1 MAMYAQT
8 SGTHSTT
15 SGTFEA
21 IPGLSITIPEGVGAM
36 AIVILNLPQPYSTGN
51 NYPGGVFRVS
61 IDGKV
66 NDVEASFTYSEQ
78 NPPGSGRVPT
88 TLLVGVPL
96 GPKAAGHP
104 GPVAWGTRQQGYHRQ
119 PRDVDGDPRLEA
131 TVRRRKDKAGI
142 DAGLVLFAGRFWP
155 ALMPALFFLAV
166 SKHRPRAHRSH
177 QAARRG

>member
-8 SGTHSTT
+8 SGTHATT

-51 NYPGGVFRVS
+51 NYPGGVFRIS

-96 GPKAAGHP
+96 GPKLQ
-104 GPVAWGTRQQGYHRQ
+104 VIQGLWHGVRGSKVIIDS
-119 PRDVDGDPRLEA
+119 PA
-131 TVRRRKDKAGI
+131 TLTAILD
-142 DAGLVLFAGRFWP
+142 
-155 ALMPALFFLAV
+155 
-166 SKHRPRAHRSH
+166 
-177 QAARRG
+177 

>member
-51 NYPGGVFRVS
+51 NYPGGVFRIS

-78 NPPGSGRVPT
+78 NPPGSGRAPT

-96 GPKAAGHP
+96 GPKLQ
-104 GPVAWGTRQQGYHRQ
+104 VIQGLWHGVRGSKVIIDS
-119 PRDVDGDPRLEA
+119 PA
-131 TVRRRKDKAGI
+131 TLTAILD
-142 DAGLVLFAGRFWP
+142 
-155 ALMPALFFLAV
+155 
-166 SKHRPRAHRSH
+166 
-177 QAARRG
+177 